1 MLCTVQSYICNFTN
15 NNILMVEFTTEDY
28 TLMCE
33 QSFYSEINQEVN
45 RRMSVILD
53 TRRNNNM
60 KVTMSQINLRTC
72 RSADC

>member
-45 RRMSVILD
+45 RRVSVILD
-53 TRRNNNM
+53 TRRR
-60 KVTMSQINLRTC
+60 KFHES
-72 RSADC
+72 